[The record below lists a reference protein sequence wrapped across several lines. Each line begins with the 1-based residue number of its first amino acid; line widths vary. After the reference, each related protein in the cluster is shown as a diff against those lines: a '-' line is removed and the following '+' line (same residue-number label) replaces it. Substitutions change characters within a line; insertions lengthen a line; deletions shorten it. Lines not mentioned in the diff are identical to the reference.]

1 MNRSATLRTVLSLAF
16 VAQAPPAELGP
27 QPDAAGRPERPLV
40 VIDADSDAEL
50 PIADRRR
57 VLAALRGA
65 GAITVALARRGPVA
79 TDLAGAVDLAIGP
92 PGASGPHRGIQ
103 AADPDAAVADLAA
116 RVVEHPVAAVTLAW
130 LLRGSAE
137 LPVPEA
143 LAAESAAYS
152 TLLAGADFRGWLE
165 RRGPARPPDGARR
178 VDVART
184 GDVLSVVLNRVPRRN
199 AVDARMRDGLR
210 EALELAL
217 HDPALTV
224 ELSGAGP
231 AFSAGG
237 DLDEFGTASDLALA
251 HVVRVAASPGAV
263 VHLIRER
270 VTARVHGACVG
281 AGIEI
286 PAFAGRVIAA
296 PDAYFQL
303 PELGMGLVPGAGGTV
318 SITRRIGRSRL
329 LWMALTGIRLD
340 VPTALEWG
348 LIDAVG

>member
-16 VAQAPPAELGP
+16 VAQAPPDELGP
-27 QPDAAGRPERPLV
+27 RPDATGRPERPLV
-40 VIDADSDAEL
+40 LIDADSETGVS
-50 PIADRRR
+50 IADRRR
-57 VLAALRGA
+57 AIAALGTA
-65 GAITVALARRGPVA
+65 GAITVALGRRTPVA
-79 TDLAGAVDLAIGP
+79 ADLADAVDLTIGP
-92 PGASGPHRGIQ
+92 GGAEGPERGIRT
-103 AADPDAAVADLAA
+103 ADPEAAAVDLAA
-116 RVVEHPVAAVTLAW
+116 RVGEHPAAAVTLAW

-165 RRGPARPPDGARR
+165 RRGPARPPDDPHR
-178 VDVART
+178 VDVSRT

-199 AVDARMRDGLR
+199 AVDAGMRDALR

-237 DLDEFGTASDLALA
+237 DLDEFGTAADLALA
-251 HVVRVAASPGAV
+251 HVVRVAAGPGAV
-263 VHLIRER
+263 VHRIRER
-270 VTARVHGACVG
+270 ITARLHGACVG

-286 PAFAGRVIAA
+286 PAFADRVIAA

-303 PELGMGLVPGAGGTV
+303 PELTMGLVPGAGGTV
-318 SITRRIGRSRL
+318 SITRRIGRPRL
-329 LWMALTGIRLD
+329 LWMALTGARID